1 MVIEIKGASFVNK
14 GAQLMLKALIT
25 KRELF
30 NDDSIFVM
38 HMRSG
43 SFSERNSYRMGHLAW
58 LHTWNYL
65 PAATLTD
72 TFFSFFPR
80 KLRKKYNIWLKNEV
94 KWVLDISGFI
104 YSDDFGSKPSSRMAD
119 YYRQLR
125 KAGARIII
133 MPQAM
138 GPFEKPNVRESVLK
152 IIDVAELI
160 FIRDDVSFGHVTDLA
175 GHLEKI
181 IYAPDFTLSLKGME
195 KEKYVGLKVRVSIIP
210 NEKFIK
216 SHTVDK
222 NKYIGLINSII
233 LFCSKKKVR
242 PFLLLHEYN
251 KDSFLLE
258 SLKGRI
264 DISLDIIS
272 ESDPLVLKGIIGSSK
287 LVISSRYHGLIN
299 ALYQSVPVIATG
311 WTHKYEAL
319 MNEYGLGDY
328 MISDYD
334 PRSIRNMMT
343 GLFDA
348 IISDTITKR
357 ISLENERR

>member
-1 MVIEIKGASFVNK
+1 
-14 GAQLMLKALIT
+14 
-25 KRELF
+25 
-30 NDDSIFVM
+30 
-38 HMRSG
+38 
-43 SFSERNSYRMGHLAW
+43 
-58 LHTWNYL
+58 
-65 PAATLTD
+65 
-72 TFFSFFPR
+72 
-80 KLRKKYNIWLKNEV
+80 
-94 KWVLDISGFI
+94 
-104 YSDDFGSKPSSRMAD
+104 
-119 YYRQLR
+119 
-125 KAGARIII
+125 

-138 GPFEKPNVRESVLK
+138 GSFEKPIVRESVLK
-152 IIDVAELI
+152 IIDAAELI

-195 KEKYVGLKVRVSIIP
+195 KEKYIGLKDRVCIIP
-210 NEKFIK
+210 NEKLFK
-216 SHTVDK
+216 SHTVEK

-334 PRSIRNMMT
+334 PRLIRNMMT

-357 ISLENERR
+357 ISLENERREKRLNEMWKRITTVMQT

>member
-1 MVIEIKGASFVNK
+1 
-14 GAQLMLKALIT
+14 ML
-25 KRELF
+25 
-30 NDDSIFVM
+30 V
-38 HMRSG
+38 
-43 SFSERNSYRMGHLAW
+43 
-58 LHTWNYL
+58 
-65 PAATLTD
+65 
-72 TFFSFFPR
+72 
-80 KLRKKYNIWLKNEV
+80 
-94 KWVLDISGFI
+94 
-104 YSDDFGSKPSSRMAD
+104 
-119 YYRQLR
+119 
-125 KAGARIII
+125 
-133 MPQAM
+133 
-138 GPFEKPNVRESVLK
+138 
-152 IIDVAELI
+152 
-160 FIRDDVSFGHVTDLA
+160 
-175 GHLEKI
+175 
-181 IYAPDFTLSLKGME
+181 
-195 KEKYVGLKVRVSIIP
+195 
-210 NEKFIK
+210 
-216 SHTVDK
+216 
-222 NKYIGLINSII
+222 
-233 LFCSKKKVR
+233 
-242 PFLLLHEYN
+242 LLHEYN

-357 ISLENERR
+357 ISLENERREKRLNEMWKRITTVMQT

>member
-1 MVIEIKGASFVNK
+1 MY
-14 GAQLMLKALIT
+14 
-25 KRELF
+25 KR
-30 NDDSIFVM
+30 
-38 HMRSG
+38 
-43 SFSERNSYRMGHLAW
+43 
-58 LHTWNYL
+58 
-65 PAATLTD
+65 
-72 TFFSFFPR
+72 
-80 KLRKKYNIWLKNEV
+80 
-94 KWVLDISGFI
+94 
-104 YSDDFGSKPSSRMAD
+104 
-119 YYRQLR
+119 Q
-125 KAGARIII
+125 
-133 MPQAM
+133 
-138 GPFEKPNVRESVLK
+138 
-152 IIDVAELI
+152 
-160 FIRDDVSFGHVTDLA
+160 
-175 GHLEKI
+175 
-181 IYAPDFTLSLKGME
+181 
-195 KEKYVGLKVRVSIIP
+195 
-210 NEKFIK
+210 
-216 SHTVDK
+216 
-222 NKYIGLINSII
+222 
-233 LFCSKKKVR
+233 
-242 PFLLLHEYN
+242 LLLHEYN

-357 ISLENERR
+357 ISLENERREKRLNEMWKRITTVMQT